1 MDNILPYKRLTKK
14 GRMCVC
20 KMRWISFLSSARIE
34 RTRGSHLQITLSYA
48 ATQLHCWIQRTLVI
62 AMQTVWPFP
71 IEIKTFF
78 LCRTHGDCWLGK
90 KFSFDQKFEFTFF
103 WFLQCQTTLR
113 SSCVHLGSF
122 LVHFRYIVSPI
133 LVYLTLGDFDQ
144 KGIFLTKW
152 NQCTG
157 PFFSH
162 RN

>member
-78 LCRTHGDCWLGK
+78 CVEHMGTADWEKNSVLIKNLNLPY
-90 KFSFDQKFEFTFF
+90 F
-103 WFLQCQTTLR
+103 WFLQFQTTLR

-122 LVHFRYIVSPI
+122 LVQFRYIVTNFSVFNIRRFWSKRNISNQMEP
-133 LVYLTLGDFDQ
+133 VYWA
-144 KGIFLTKW
+144 FLF
-152 NQCTG
+152 
-157 PFFSH
+157 P
-162 RN
+162 